1 MRQLLLV
8 LLIFVLSLLGL
19 VALFNT
25 VTNTSVQSNIV
36 LATDLPTYSKAEQ
49 HLTEALQYPN
59 SMDSIGAIQ
68 MDSFHNWIQQTYP
81 LLFENPNIEW
91 QEFGPSNWVAKW
103 IGRNA
108 DLAPIVWMASPEV
121 STPTSKQAATW
132 STPVFAGHLTD
143 TQIYGQ
149 GVQGGKTAMIA
160 MLEVLQALVTQEQL
174 PDRTIYMAFPFPA
187 QAGEAQILKAL
198 AQAGTT
204 PEYILQTGGFIT
216 QDLLWQLSAPV
227 ALIGVGQLAQAK
239 ITLVKKQ
246 TTVNWINVLNR
257 LQAALPT
264 VDLAQEPAQYLLEQ
278 LGPELPFQQ
287 RFVTSNAWLLNW
299 NKQTYFEPN
308 TLAKQLTGTN
318 AQLIPAFTDAD
329 TVVLKI
335 TAPELTTTLLNT
347 ISSLID
353 SDSIQLVGSWNV
365 WRNQTTA
372 EVGSRS
378 YRLLGNTCKE
388 VFPNL
393 LTTPTWI
400 DRKQVPFVANIQ
412 TSIFYFQP
420 IVQDATSWPNAQLGI
435 EESISRQNYQQLLQ
449 FYHRLLTNS
458 I

>member
-25 VTNTSVQSNIV
+25 VNNTSVQSNIV
-36 LATDLPTYSKAEQ
+36 LATDLPIYPKAEQ

-59 SMDSIGAIQ
+59 STDSIGAIQ
-68 MDSFHNWIQQTYP
+68 MVAFHNWIQQTYP
-81 LLFENPNIEW
+81 LLFDNPNIEW

-121 STPTSKQAATW
+121 SIPTSKQAATW
-132 STPVFAGHLTD
+132 STPPFFGQLTN
-143 TQIYGQ
+143 THIYGQ
-149 GVQGGKTAMIA
+149 GVQGSKTAMIA
-160 MLEVLQALVTQEQL
+160 MLEVLQALVSQEQL
-174 PDRTIYMAFPFPA
+174 PDRTIYMAYPFPA

-204 PEYILQTGGFIT
+204 PEYILQTGGFIA
-216 QDLLWQLSAPV
+216 QDLLWGLSAPV
-227 ALIGVGQLAQAK
+227 ALIGIGQLAQAK

-246 TTVNWINVLNR
+246 TTVNWIYSLKR
-257 LQAALPT
+257 LQAALPA
-264 VDLAQEPAQYLLEQ
+264 VDLAQESAQHLLQQ

-287 RFVTSNAWLLNW
+287 RFVISNTWLLNW
-299 NKQTYFEPN
+299 YKQAYFEPN
-308 TLAKQLTGTN
+308 TLAQQLTATN

-347 ISSLID
+347 ISSLVA
-353 SDSIQLVGSWNV
+353 SDSIQLVGNWKIWKS
-365 WRNQTTA
+365 QTTA
-372 EVGSRS
+372 DVGSRS

-400 DRKQVPFVANIQ
+400 DREQVPFIANIQ
-412 TSIFYFQP
+412 TPIFYFQP
-420 IVQDATSWPNAQLGI
+420 IVQDSASLPNAQLGI
-435 EESISRQNYQQLLQ
+435 EESISRQHYQQLLQ
-449 FYHRLLTNS
+449 FYHQLLTNS